1 MSRHRFLLCSIL
13 MAASCALA
21 SFVFA
26 CATPFAGLAV
36 FAAATL
42 APAPALAAV
51 WGTWLLNQ
59 AMGYALLDYPISA
72 ESMVWG
78 GALGAGALAATL
90 VAASILNRPGV
101 GGLLRRYAFAL
112 VAAFSAYELCV
123 VAAGILLGSF
133 DVFTFAIVARLA
145 LLNVVWFVGLAVLWR
160 SAAAL
165 LTSLNVGQ
173 RWSTA
178 AN

>member
-1 MSRHRFLLCSIL
+1 MRGHMRDGAIFELKELPAGSIISRHRFLLCSIL

-59 AMGYALLDYPISA
+59 AMGYVLLDYPISA

-101 GGLLRRYAFAL
+101 NGLARYILAL
-112 VAAFSAYELCV
+112 VTAF
-123 VAAGILLGSF
+123 
-133 DVFTFAIVARLA
+133 
-145 LLNVVWFVGLAVLWR
+145 
-160 SAAAL
+160 
-165 LTSLNVGQ
+165 
-173 RWSTA
+173 
-178 AN
+178 